1 MFLAYF
7 YIRIEGQ
14 IFKFSENI
22 YCQAELCD
30 VYLGAVKGGEAGRRA
45 GEAWAGLLG
54 RVPVP
59 PPRPARALHA
69 CTHTPVGGTKAP
81 WQNPRKEGAGRRAEV
96 SHRPRPQKGLCWLIL
111 DSAAGNGDSGG

>member
-45 GEAWAGLLG
+45 AQ
-54 RVPVP
+54 
-59 PPRPARALHA
+59 
-69 CTHTPVGGTKAP
+69 GT
-81 WQNPRKEGAGRRAEV
+81 W
-96 SHRPRPQKGLCWLIL
+96 L
-111 DSAAGNGDSGG
+111 DSRVGFQPWCHH